1 MGKIILIRGVPGSGK
16 STMARK
22 MAGYKHI
29 ESDMF
34 LYDDNGAYLYSK
46 ERVEVAHKKCIELT
60 RNAMEAGIDIVVS
73 NTFTRMS
80 EMQPYIEMAE
90 EFGYTVDQIIAD
102 GNYQNIH
109 NVPDDIVG
117 AMRNRFEF

>member
-1 MGKIILIRGVPGSGK
+1 MAKIMLIRGVPGSGK

-34 LYDDNGAYLYSK
+34 LYDESGVYLYTP

-60 RNAMEAGIDIVVS
+60 RSAMETGIDIVVS

-102 GNYQNIH
+102 GNYQNVH
-109 NVPDDIVG
+109 NIPDDIVD

>member
-1 MGKIILIRGVPGSGK
+1 MAKIMLIRGVPGSGK

-34 LYDDNGAYLYSK
+34 LYDESGVYLYTP
-46 ERVEVAHKKCIELT
+46 ERVKNAHKMCIEST
-60 RNAMEAGIDIVVS
+60 RQAMESGIDIVVS
-73 NTFTRMS
+73 NTFTRKW
-80 EMQPYIEMAE
+80 EMQPYIDMAK
-90 EFGYTVDQIIAD
+90 EFGYSISQIIAD